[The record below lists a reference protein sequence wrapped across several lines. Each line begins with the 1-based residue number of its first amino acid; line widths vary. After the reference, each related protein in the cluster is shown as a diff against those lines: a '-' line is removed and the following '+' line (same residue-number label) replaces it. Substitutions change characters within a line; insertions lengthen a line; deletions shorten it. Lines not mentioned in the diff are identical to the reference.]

1 VSARPLCSDQSRE
14 RGEDIGATASRVER
28 WVLVE
33 YAGHWPSD
41 PLDAAPFA
49 GRLREL
55 LAAQLRALPRS
66 RLVLVKRPPR
76 HRDARI
82 RVIVGTTP
90 ERGASFGEV
99 VVERYSHLLDLDLAA
114 LFAGEAATAPVRH
127 PLLLVCTHGKRDR
140 CCARYGQPVCE
151 ALHRTAP
158 PSWLWQASHVG
169 GDRFAG
175 NVVALPE
182 GIYLGRVT
190 PDDVPGLLASYR
202 QGRIPLDLYR
212 GRSCYPFPIQAAEIR
227 IRRDLGLDGFWDLA
241 FVDAE
246 RPGGD
251 EWRVRFRT
259 EVSGEV
265 HEVDVVRQLG
275 EPALTTC
282 AAREPRPVRRFVAQ
296 ARRLVEPVLPD

>member
-1 VSARPLCSDQSRE
+1 VSARPLCSEESRA
-14 RGEDIGATASRVER
+14 RSEDIAATASRVER

-49 GRLREL
+49 GRVREL

-76 HRDARI
+76 YRDDRI

-90 ERGASFGEV
+90 ERGARFGEL

-114 LFAGEAATAPVRH
+114 LFAGDADTAPVRH

-158 PSWLWQASHVG
+158 PQWLWQASHVG

-182 GIYLGRVT
+182 GLYFGRVT
-190 PDDVPGLLASYR
+190 PGDVPRLLAAYR
-202 QGRIPLDLYR
+202 EGRVPLDLYR
-212 GRSCYPFPIQAAEIR
+212 GRSSYPFPIQAAEIG
-227 IRRDLGLDGFWDLA
+227 IRRDTGLDGFWDLR
-241 FVDAE
+241 FLGAE
-246 RPGGD
+246 RPGDD
-251 EWRVRFRT
+251 EWRVRFCA
-259 EVSGEV
+259 EISGEL
-265 HEVDVVRQLG
+265 HEVDVVRELG

-282 AAREPRPVRRFVAQ
+282 SAREARPVRRFVPRAH
-296 ARRLVEPVLPD
+296 RVLAPG